1 MYTSGSTGT
10 PKGVEVPH
18 RAVNRLV
25 QNSGVADFG
34 ADRVFLLLAPLSFD
48 ASTFEI
54 WGPLLNG
61 GRCVIYPERL
71 PEFDTLARVIRTN
84 TVTTLWLTASL
95 FNKIIDEAPQ
105 TLAGVEQLLT
115 GGEALSVD
123 HIRRA
128 QQALPDIEFINGYG
142 PTENTTFTCCYRI
155 PRPLDD
161 KLTSIPIGRPI
172 GNTQVYVLDPQQAC
186 VPVGVPGELYAGGD
200 GLARG
205 YLNHPQL
212 TAERFVQSPF
222 VAGEK
227 LYKTGDLVRYLPD
240 GNIEYLGRLDQQIK
254 LHGFR
259 IEPGE
264 IETVLRQQPS
274 VENCVVMLRED
285 SPGDKRLV
293 AYLVCKGEIA
303 EKTLQAYLK
312 TRLPAYMVPSA
323 FVRLKRLPLNANGK
337 IDRKALPPPGIAI
350 RNRSF
355 VAPRTALENELA
367 AIWRKALGIE
377 QLGIHDNFFAVG
389 GHSLLAAQ
397 TIARINNAFGMQI
410 PLALLFEYP
419 TIATFAQQ
427 LEQLQLELMKNADN
441 LEAMLKE
448 LEQNEDSDKSN

>member
-1 MYTSGSTGT
+1 MPQTGNSIVIDLDQAVGQISACDDGNPKTGDDPERLLYVMYTSGSTGT

-34 ADRVFLLLAPLSFD
+34 PDRVFLLLAPLSFD

-84 TVTTLWLTASL
+84 SVTTLWLTASL

-105 TLAGVEQLLT
+105 TLISVEQLLT

-128 QQALPDIEFINGYG
+128 QQALPNIEFINGYG

-172 GNTQVYVLDPQQAC
+172 GNTQVYVLDPQLGC
-186 VPVGVPGELYAGGD
+186 VPVGAPGELYAGGD

-205 YLNHPQL
+205 YLNRPQL
-212 TAERFVQSPF
+212 TAERFVESPYA
-222 VAGEK
+222 AGEK

-254 LHGFR
+254 LRGFR

-264 IETVLRQQPS
+264 IETVLRQHHL
-274 VENCVVMLRED
+274 VENCVV
-285 SPGDKRLV
+285 
-293 AYLVCKGEIA
+293 IA
-303 EKTLQAYLK
+303 PRIRSGRQTAG
-312 TRLPAYMVPSA
+312 R
-323 FVRLKRLPLNANGK
+323 
-337 IDRKALPPPGIAI
+337 IPGIQ
-350 RNRSF
+350 R
-355 VAPRTALENELA
+355 
-367 AIWRKALGIE
+367 
-377 QLGIHDNFFAVG
+377 
-389 GHSLLAAQ
+389 
-397 TIARINNAFGMQI
+397 
-410 PLALLFEYP
+410 
-419 TIATFAQQ
+419 
-427 LEQLQLELMKNADN
+427 
-441 LEAMLKE
+441 
-448 LEQNEDSDKSN
+448 